1 VLDASRRQ
9 FLLDQV
15 AALLFRIEQLSGQS
29 RPFDKESRVLFGVT
43 APQDTRAVDRA
54 AARRELAQF
63 LGGSGKLAAAYSRYD
78 ARFIVPPQRV
88 PAVLRA
94 ALQSCR
100 AVTVQHVTLPQ
111 NERVRI
117 EYVSQKPWSAF
128 SQYMGDSQS
137 LIQINMDY
145 PLTVDRILNLACH
158 EGYPGHHV
166 FNLLRDK
173 KLVREMHREEFR
185 VQPTFSPQ
193 SYLSEAA
200 ASYAPALLSDDERLR
215 IESDIL
221 FPLAGLKTADV
232 RRYLKV
238 QKLIATLHTAEPSI
252 ARDYLDGNL
261 EFVRAADALER
272 ETLMEHSE
280 TTLLYLNEFRT
291 YMLTYTLGADQ
302 VKAFVEGGGASSQEK
317 WRRYLSLVTMQE
329 LR

>member
-1 VLDASRRQ
+1 
-9 FLLDQV
+9 
-15 AALLFRIEQLSGQS
+15 
-29 RPFDKESRVLFGVT
+29 
-43 APQDTRAVDRA
+43 
-54 AARRELAQF
+54 
-63 LGGSGKLAAAYSRYD
+63 
-78 ARFIVPPQRV
+78 
-88 PAVLRA
+88 
-94 ALQSCR
+94 
-100 AVTVQHVTLPQ
+100 
-111 NERVRI
+111 
-117 EYVSQKPWSAF
+117 
-128 SQYMGDSQS
+128 
-137 LIQINMDY
+137 
-145 PLTVDRILNLACH
+145 
-158 EGYPGHHV
+158 
-166 FNLLRDK
+166 
-173 KLVREMHREEFR
+173 MHREEFR

-221 FPLAGLKTADV
+221 FPLAGLKAADV

-238 QKLIATLHTAEPSI
+238 QKLIASLHTAEPSI